1 MKKMLICV
9 FAAFLLV
16 FTSCVSF
23 TASHLAYG
31 NFDGE
36 VVGTFDTSVNVWKYI
51 GSAGGVTFLDL
62 GQEKTDQAIRLAIRD
77 ELDELGADAA
87 INVTIEQE
95 ASLFDLLI
103 NGVTEGILSPV
114 TIHISGTAIKY

>member
-9 FAAFLLV
+9 FAALMLA

-36 VVGTFDTSVNVWKYI
+36 VVGTFETSIDVWKYL
-51 GSAGGVTFLDL
+51 GSAGGITFLDL
-62 GQEKTDQAIRLAIRD
+62 GQEKTDKAIRLAIRD
-77 ELDELGADAA
+77 ELDEMGADAA

-95 ASLFDLLI
+95 ASFFDLI
-103 NGVTEGILSPV
+103 IDGITSGVIAPV
-114 TIHISGTAIKY
+114 TINISGTAIKF